1 MIDIGELKLGDRV
14 RDNVTNNTWFVSNI
28 EYLRS
33 VDDEHEEITV
43 ALEKNPSVYEQFCPP
58 TNVFETIKERKSMKN
73 FLTNKYRV
81 IVNDPAVI
89 LFVTDGI
96 HTAQKYVSKAHNEPF
111 DVEKGL
117 LMCLAKANG
126 ISHLDLKRMIK
137 NAKVQK
143 KKQEMQDDSK
153 DAVNFAM
160 EHETFR
166 NMMKEIITVKEK
178 REERL
183 KTTVE
188 FLDDIE
194 VLSPKGKHRG
204 RPFKFYVGD
213 KVVIREC
220 YEYVYERPADVKSML
235 NKKWEIN
242 DVYVTTDDVD
252 FYQIVNGDKKMLFAN
267 NELDR
272 L

>member
-58 TNVFETIKERKSMKN
+58 TNVFEIIKERKSMKN
-73 FLTNKYRV
+73 FKTNKYRV

-137 NAKVQK
+137 SAKVQK
-143 KKQEMQDDSK
+143 KQEKQEAKEEPIKWATDLENKVETHQEENINSK
-153 DAVNFAM
+153 RFEN
-160 EHETFR
+160 EG
-166 NMMKEIITVKEK
+166 TVDF
-178 REERL
+178 
-183 KTTVE
+183 V
-188 FLDDIE
+188 
-194 VLSPKGKHRG
+194 SPHGKHRG
-204 RPFKFYVGD
+204 KPYTYEIADCVVVRDCYDYKYQNREDVVPLLNQEQVIEDVFEDGYTITYVIEMGD
-213 KVVIREC
+213 KRLVFAGSELEPI
-220 YEYVYERPADVKSML
+220 
-235 NKKWEIN
+235 WE
-242 DVYVTTDDVD
+242 
-252 FYQIVNGDKKMLFAN
+252 
-267 NELDR
+267 E
-272 L
+272 